1 METDKRNQALITKRC
16 NQTAI
21 CPPTFLTRLMTVATC
36 LLLCLASCSSEEPDT
51 LPDGGNYPLTGK
63 RIPLRFAGAGMAT
76 YSTSIVDTRNGSFN
90 GLTPIGTPQTRATT
104 SSLAKGTLFKLYVYT
119 KDPDPASS
127 NKYLLTC
134 SSQPRLMDTL
144 QHAPLYYYEGSTIR
158 IIAVWNGANTEN
170 ASDPHIDVFEGREQ
184 IRGMKFNHL
193 LEQLEGMPQSP
204 AWGSA
209 FPVDLSMGANFMVYD
224 SGDITTK
231 TYLAPIQIMFRY
243 YTSQIVL
250 FVGLR
255 SDTKITSYRE
265 RALAT
270 KGTWYVGDPD
280 ITESARNNGQLESK
294 NDNDFSG
301 DWYKDDKYATILNNM
316 SRDPNS
322 PYIEYPVISM
332 DLRAFDPKMRYPYVE
347 MRFTFSMGAFQDMK
361 IAGPSV
367 YDMGYNYDYAL
378 FEPGKQ
384 YLYYYQYN

>member
-1 METDKRNQALITKRC
+1 MKTDKRNQALSTKRC

-21 CPPTFLTRLMTVATC
+21 CPPIFLTRLMVVATC

-90 GLTPIGTPQTRATT
+90 GMTPIWTPQTRATT
-104 SSLAKGTLFKLYVYT
+104 SSLAKGTLFMLYVYT
-119 KDPDPASS
+119 KDPASS
-127 NKYLLTC
+127 NNYLLTC
-134 SSQPRLMDTL
+134 RSQSRLMDTI
-144 QHAPLYYYEGSTIR
+144 QHTAPLYYYEGSTIR
-158 IIAVWNGANTEN
+158 IIAVWNGANTETP
-170 ASDPHIDVFEGREQ
+170 SDPHIGLFENHTSY
-184 IRGMKFNHL
+184 MKFNRL
-193 LEQLEGMPQSP
+193 LDQLEKMPQSP

-231 TYLAPIQIMFRY
+231 TYLEPIQIMFRY

-250 FVGLR
+250 FVTNL
-255 SDTKITSYRE
+255 DLYTQITSYRE

-270 KGTWYVGDPD
+270 KGTWYVGDPY
-280 ITESARNNGQLESK
+280 ITESERITGQVVSK
-294 NDNDFSG
+294 NDNDASG
-301 DWYKDDKYATILNNM
+301 DWYKDDKYATILTNM
-316 SRDPNS
+316 GLAPNS

-332 DLRAFDPKMRYPYVE
+332 DLQKYGGDKFYPYIE
-347 MRFTFSMGAFQDMK
+347 MRFTYSSSYGSSSYQDMK
-361 IAGPSV
+361 IAG
-367 YDMGYNYDYAL
+367 MGNFL

-384 YLYYYQYN
+384 YLYYYQR